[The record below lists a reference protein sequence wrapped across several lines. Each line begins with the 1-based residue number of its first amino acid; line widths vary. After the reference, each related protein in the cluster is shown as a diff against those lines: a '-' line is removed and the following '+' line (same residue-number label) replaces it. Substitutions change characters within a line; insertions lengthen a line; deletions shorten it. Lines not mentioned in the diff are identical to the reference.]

1 MGEATAELYP
11 AKMSNLKGQRQ
22 ACEPEWFPAVEPFP
36 ARFCRC
42 ATVCCEAT
50 STSYSAKVLPWLSKL
65 SSSATPLPVKLICFD
80 EPLTRYALAA
90 VSYSQRGS
98 GWVRFG
104 L

>member
-1 MGEATAELYP
+1 MGQATAELCP
-11 AKMSNLKGQRQ
+11 AKISKGQRLVSGFRLLNRFLHDFAGAPQ
-22 ACEPEWFPAVEPFP
+22 FAVML
-36 ARFCRC
+36 
-42 ATVCCEAT
+42 AT

-65 SSSATPLPVKLICFD
+65 SSSATPLKLACFD
-80 EPLTRYALAA
+80 EPLTRYAA